1 MVPRF
6 LTLKWRKFPRP
17 HSCKRMPHHKLMS
30 PTSCSIDFWLCMPRF
45 SFFLSFFFNKSV
57 SSLQK
62 HPKMVFASLNKYILE
77 RFMGFPGGS
86 VIKNPPAHAGD
97 MCLIPGLGRSPG
109 GGHGNPLK
117 YSCLE
122 NPRGQRSLV
131 GYSLWGHKEW
141 DTAKWL
147 STTYQ
152 GTQFIS
158 SPGLR
163 FSPFWSQNQFSPHH
177 HVYMCVDICRV

>member
-1 MVPRF
+1 MA
-6 LTLKWRKFPRP
+6 
-17 HSCKRMPHHKLMS
+17 S
-30 PTSCSIDFWLCMPRF
+30 
-45 SFFLSFFFNKSV
+45 
-57 SSLQK
+57 
-62 HPKMVFASLNKYILE
+62 ASLNKYILE

-131 GYSLWGHKEW
+131 GYSLWGRKEW
-141 DTAKWL
+141 DTAK
-147 STTYQ
+147 
-152 GTQFIS
+152 
-158 SPGLR
+158 
-163 FSPFWSQNQFSPHH
+163 
-177 HVYMCVDICRV
+177 